1 MPSNQCTNTLM
12 ELSFA
17 VGNMIGDKQCQTE
30 DWDQLKDI
38 LNGWE
43 CSTRGDAK
51 DAREN
56 MQNLVGDAKKACLA
70 STDDTCPESFC
81 VDLFQVHE
89 QLVQS
94 MNVYDVSQVGT
105 GKRGPIPPIVKGP
118 EGVGRTGSLLRQR
131 GDEMKR
137 AKQRQD
143 AADRADAELKAQ
155 KAAEREAEREAR
167 RQTSSGDASSAAARH
182 HTPMRGMYGGG
193 NDERRKRWYPEK
205 SIA

>member
-1 MPSNQCTNTLM
+1 M

-17 VGNMIGDKQCQTE
+17 VGNMIGDKNCQTE

-56 MQNLVGDAKKACLA
+56 MQNLVGDAKKACAA
-70 STDDTCPESFC
+70 SATDTCPESFC
-81 VDLFQVHE
+81 VDLFEVHE

-94 MNVYDVSQVGT
+94 LNVYDVSQVGT
-105 GKRGPIPPIVKGP
+105 GKRGPIPPKVKGP
-118 EGVGRTGSLLRQR
+118 VGIGRTGTLLGQRQE
-131 GDEMKR
+131 EMRR
-137 AKQRQD
+137 AKARQD
-143 AADRADAELKAQ
+143 AQDRADAELKAQ

-182 HTPMRGMYGGG
+182 HTPMRGMSGGG
-193 NDERRKRWYPEK
+193 SSDERRKRWYPEK

>member
-17 VGNMIGDKQCQTE
+17 VGNMVGDQKCQTE

-56 MQNLVGDAKKACLA
+56 MQTLVVDAKKACAA

-105 GKRGPIPPIVKGP
+105 GKRGPIPPKVKGP
-118 EGVGRTGSLLRQR
+118 AGVGRTGTLLRQR
-131 GDEMKR
+131 QDEMKR
-137 AKQRQD
+137 AKDRQD
-143 AADRADAELKAQ
+143 AADRLDAEIKAQ
-155 KAAEREAEREAR
+155 KAAEREAERQRLA
-167 RQTSSGDASSAAARH
+167 DAKKDPTGGGSRYG
-182 HTPMRGMYGGG
+182 TPMRGMYGGG

-205 SIA
+205 SMA

>member
-17 VGNMIGDKQCQTE
+17 VGNMIGDQQCQTE

-43 CSTRGDAK
+43 CSTRGDAG
-51 DAREN
+51 DAKEN
-56 MQNLVGDAKKACLA
+56 MQNLVVDAKKACAA
-70 STDDTCPESFC
+70 STDDTCPPSYC

-89 QLVQS
+89 ELVQS
-94 MNVYDVSQVGT
+94 LNVYDVNQVGT
-105 GKRGPIPPIVKGP
+105 GKRGPIPPKVKGP

-131 GDEMKR
+131 QDEMRR
-137 AKQRQD
+137 ARARDD
-143 AADRADAELKAQ
+143 AAEQLKEEERRQ
-155 KAAEREAEREAR
+155 KAAEREAERQRLADAKKGSENG
-167 RQTSSGDASSAAARH
+167 SGSRY

>member
-17 VGNMIGDKQCQTE
+17 VGNMIGDQKCQTE
-30 DWDQLKDI
+30 DWDQLRDI

-43 CSTRGDAK
+43 CSTRGDAGDAK
-51 DAREN
+51 DN
-56 MQNLVGDAKKACLA
+56 MQNLVVDAKKACA
-70 STDDTCPESFC
+70 AADDDTCPESFC

-105 GKRGPIPPIVKGP
+105 GKRGPIPPKVKGP
-118 EGVGRTGSLLRQR
+118 AGVGRTGTLLRQR
-131 GDEMKR
+131 QDEMKR
-137 AKQRQD
+137 AKDRQD
-143 AADRADAELKAQ
+143 AADRLDAEIKAQ
-155 KAAEREAEREAR
+155 KAAEREAERQRLA
-167 RQTSSGDASSAAARH
+167 DAKKDPTGGGSRYG
-182 HTPMRGMYGGG
+182 TPMRGMYGGG

>member
-17 VGNMIGDKQCQTE
+17 VGNMIGDQKCQTE

-43 CSTRGDAK
+43 CSTRGDAGEAK
-51 DAREN
+51 GN
-56 MQNLVGDAKKACLA
+56 MEALVTDAKKACNA

-81 VDLFQVHE
+81 VDLFSVHE

-105 GKRGPIPPIVKGP
+105 GKRGPIPPKVKGP
-118 EGVGRTGSLLRQR
+118 EGVGRTGTLAAQKR
-131 GDEMKR
+131 DEMRR
-137 AKQRQD
+137 AKGRQD
-143 AADRADAELKAQ
+143 AQDRADAELKKQ
-155 KAAEREAEREAR
+155 KQDEKDAERQRLA
-167 RQTSSGDASSAAARH
+167 DAKKTPPPVSRYQ
-182 HTPMRGMYGGG
+182 TPMRGMSGGG
-193 NDERRKRWYPEK
+193 SSDERRKRWYPER
-205 SIA
+205 SMA

>member
-1 MPSNQCTNTLM
+1 M
-12 ELSFA
+12 
-17 VGNMIGDKQCQTE
+17 VGDQQCQTE

-43 CSTRGDAK
+43 CSNRGDAK

-56 MQNLVGDAKKACLA
+56 MQTLVGDAKKACAA
-70 STDDTCPESFC
+70 SADDTCPPSFC
-81 VDLFQVHE
+81 VDLFRAHE
-89 QLVQS
+89 ELVQT
-94 MNVYDVSQVGT
+94 MNVYDVNQVGI
-105 GKRGPIPPIVKGP
+105 GKRGPIPPKVKGP
-118 EGVGRTGSLLRQR
+118 EGIGRTGTLLGQRQE
-131 GDEMKR
+131 EMRR
-137 AKQRQD
+137 AKARQD
-143 AADRADAELKAQ
+143 AADKLKEEERRQ

-167 RQTSSGDASSAAARH
+167 RQTSSGDASGAAARH

>member
-17 VGNMIGDKQCQTE
+17 VGNMVGDQKCQTE

-43 CSTRGDAK
+43 CSTRGDAG

-56 MQNLVGDAKKACLA
+56 MQTLVADAKKACA
-70 STDDTCPESFC
+70 ADPKDTCPPSFC
-81 VDLFQVHE
+81 VDLFRAHE
-89 QLVQS
+89 ELVQT
-94 MNVYDVSQVGT
+94 MNVYDVKQVGI
-105 GKRGPIPPIVKGP
+105 GKRGPIPPKVKGP
-118 EGVGRTGSLLRQR
+118 EGIGRTGSLLGQRQE
-131 GDEMKR
+131 EMRR
-137 AKQRQD
+137 AKARQD
-143 AADRADAELKAQ
+143 AAEALKEEERQ
-155 KAAEREAEREAR
+155 RKAAEREAER
-167 RQTSSGDASSAAARH
+167 QKAAALKKDPTGGSRYR
-182 HTPMRGMYGGG
+182 TPMRGMSGGGG